1 MKKIL
6 FLMMIVITFIGCS
19 KDNEEPPKTPQEPEN
34 PPIEEKYDVTVD
46 LKMAGTL
53 ASNVPNKQF
62 RTLKIN
68 GNLNGSDIKYL
79 RGIIEGLTEVN
90 LLDANI
96 VEGGDSYYN
105 ITNKTKN
112 NVIGK
117 YMFTGLKGNFKLILP
132 KHITEIEEEAFESCS
147 GLSEIDMSDYI
158 QTIGSSAFQ
167 NCTKLHNV
175 TLPNS
180 ITTIASRI
188 FLGCTNLRTITFPQ
202 NLKTLSNNA
211 FYQCSGLVSIK
222 LPDSLTEINAGAFQN
237 CYSLKEILIP
247 DNVTLIGRRA
257 FSDCQNLE
265 IVYLGKSISK
275 LEEEGFKYCDKLK
288 EVHCY
293 ALTPPTI
300 NAANSLSA
308 CFSDGIEK
316 LYIPKGTLNAYKTTF
331 WKRFFK
337 EIIEE

>member
-53 ASNVPNKQF
+53 ASNIPNEMF
-62 RTLKIN
+62 FTLKIN

-117 YMFTGLKGNFKLILP
+117 YMFTGLKGNFKLTLP
-132 KHITEIEEEAFESCS
+132 KYITEIENEAFDKCS
-147 GLSEIDMSDYI
+147 GLVEINMSDYI

-180 ITTIASRI
+180 ITSIASKV
-188 FLGCTNLRTITFPQ
+188 FSECTDLQSIILPQ
-202 NLKTLSNNA
+202 NLKTLSNYI
-211 FYQCSGLVSIK
+211 FYHCSGLISIK
-222 LPDSLTEINAGAFQN
+222 LPDSLTEINEGVFQS
-237 CYSLKEILIP
+237 CYSLKEIKMP
-247 DNVTLIGRRA
+247 DNITVVGNGAFINCTALEILHLGKNVNALEYYA
-257 FSDCQNLE
+257 FSDCR
-265 IVYLGKSISK
+265 
-275 LEEEGFKYCDKLK
+275 KLK
-288 EVHCY
+288 EIHCY
-293 ALTPPTI
+293 AQKVPIIFDNTFYST
-300 NAANSLSA
+300 N
-308 CFSDGIEK
+308 IEK
-316 LYIPKGTLNAYKTTF
+316 LYVPKGTSNAYKEKL
-331 WKRFFK
+331 WGKICQ